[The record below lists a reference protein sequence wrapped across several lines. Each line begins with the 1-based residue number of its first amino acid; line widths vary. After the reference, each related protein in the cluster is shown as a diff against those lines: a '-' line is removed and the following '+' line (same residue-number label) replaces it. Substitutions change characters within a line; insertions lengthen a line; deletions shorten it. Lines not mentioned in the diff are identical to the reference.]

1 MKEQNILNPKNLEN
15 CNENNIYCTIE
26 GCFIKCNGKWYKLVD
41 DTFIE
46 IFVDNSTNINSKDKE

>member
-1 MKEQNILNPKNLEN
+1 MIEQNILNSKNLEN

-26 GCFIKCNGKWYKLVD
+26 GCFIKCNGKWYKLVN

-46 IFVDNSTNINSKDKE
+46 IIITNSTN